1 MYLCFV
7 KVNKSWFHLYVCLN
21 RLVLLQICLDSCT
34 FYSTVTLEL
43 HFTVAVLC
51 VYANDLLLCLNYH
64 LVSPHFHLIQGA
76 GTTESTLTE
85 IFASRSNRQIK
96 ALSEA
101 YLAGLYLQHKVFV
114 ISPFIW

>member
-1 MYLCFV
+1 M
-7 KVNKSWFHLYVCLN
+7 
-21 RLVLLQICLDSCT
+21 
-34 FYSTVTLEL
+34 TLEL

-51 VYANDLLLCLNYH
+51 VYANKLPLCLNYH
-64 LVSPHFHLIQGA
+64 LVSLHFHLIQGA

-114 ISPFIW
+114 ILPFIW